1 MIIITADDYGKT
13 RQATDGILRCFS
25 SRRVT
30 SASAMVFM
38 EDSQRAAP
46 LALETGLETGLHIN
60 LTMPF
65 SSDRAAPNVRRHHGR
80 VAAYLAI
87 NKLTQV
93 VYNPLL
99 AGSFD
104 YLFKAQR
111 DEFVLLYGKEP
122 GFYNGHHHM
131 HLCANMLMGRIMPKG
146 ARVRRTFTFD
156 PGERLFFNLF
166 YRALLD
172 RAVDQRYVSTDYFFS
187 LSPRQDHE
195 RLRGI
200 FHRALSR
207 QVEMEVHPENAD
219 EREFLCGDPFVTL
232 MGSSRL
238 GGFRELSGRSRR
250 S

>member
-25 SRRVT
+25 AGRIT

-46 LALETGLETGLHIN
+46 RALAAGLEAGLHIN

-65 SSDRAAPNVRRHHGR
+65 SSDRAAPGVRHHHGR
-80 VAAYLAI
+80 VAAYLAK
-87 NKLTQV
+87 NKLAQIV
-93 VYNPLL
+93 CNPLL

-104 YLFKAQR
+104 YLFQAQR
-111 DEFVLLYGKEP
+111 DEFVFLYGREP

-131 HLCANMLMGRIMPKG
+131 HLCANMLMGKIIPEG

-156 PGERLFFNLF
+156 PGERPFVNLF
-166 YRALLD
+166 YRRLLD
-172 RAVDQRYVSTDYFFS
+172 RIVDRRYVSTDFFFG
-187 LSPRQDHE
+187 LLPLQDHE

-200 FHRALSR
+200 FRRALSR

-219 EREFLCGDPFVTL
+219 EREFLCGDPFLTL
-232 MGSSRL
+232 MGSASL
-238 GGFRELSGRSRR
+238 GGFRELAGRGRR
-250 S
+250 I